1 MKPAGRRAREVE
13 GCLDEVK
20 KIMEKEPA
28 LVEVSGR
35 VMFAGDTHGDLI
47 ITKAIAK
54 RFFEKEFDYLIFLG
68 DYIDRVPRDIGLS
81 VPNMDYLLFLKR
93 DFPDRIVLL
102 KGNHEANYAIPCY
115 PYEFEREVENAYP
128 GMHEKYVEVFKNM
141 PLMVLSNKIFASHG
155 GILKGFGLR
164 ELRKIDKNDLH
175 AIESLT
181 WSDPDISRTLRG
193 LGFRYSRDDVNEFLD
208 CLRANLFVKG
218 HDYTTNGTAIY
229 GGICLTIFSSR
240 RYEKAG
246 NGGVLVAEIERE
258 VESIKDVKVKDYSNG
273 KWKDYTADIV

>member
-1 MKPAGRRAREVE
+1 M
-13 GCLDEVK
+13 
-20 KIMEKEPA
+20 
-28 LVEVSGR
+28 
-35 VMFAGDTHGDLI
+35 
-47 ITKAIAK
+47 
-54 RFFEKEFDYLIFLG
+54 
-68 DYIDRVPRDIGLS
+68 
-81 VPNMDYLLFLKR
+81 KR

-102 KGNHEANYAIPCY
+102 KGNHEANYAISCY
-115 PYEFEREVENAYP
+115 PYEFEWEVENAYP

-181 WSDPDISRTLRG
+181 WSDPDVSRTLRG
-193 LGFRYSRDDVNEFLD
+193 LGFHYSRDDVNEFLD
-208 CLRANLFVKG
+208 GLMANLFVKG

-229 GGICLTIFSSR
+229 GRRCLTIFSSR

-246 NGGVLVAEIERE
+246 NGGVLLMESTKPAKMIE
-258 VESIKDVKVKDYSNG
+258 DVKLKSYSGKKWEEYRVK
-273 KWKDYTADIV
+273 IV